1 MENSMGFDEGR
12 SPCEEEAGRCRIK
25 VALYLPLG
33 KKRSPWRGI
42 GGAEHRLCSI
52 FSGMDEEAYDVKI
65 VIRGYNPEEE
75 MRGYLE
81 KYVSHWSMVEYVSSH
96 YALMRYLVK
105 EHFDVVCYDDCMML
119 TKDGILAA
127 CLARSKRLLMLV
139 TVPYANWSFKKRW
152 HALPMLLNVLPSNW
166 LDTLYPNTKAILE
179 RRFPKKPVSVTPCS
193 LPMMSGYLA
202 RSEKQNMILFS
213 GRLVPEKNPIL
224 FAEAVIRIR
233 YSLRECGYRALI
245 CGVGEQSEAIERM
258 IEETQC
264 SDVLQLGGYKRMEEV
279 TPRAK
284 VFCSLQTKE
293 NYPSQSLLEAIASG
307 CYCIATNVG
316 STDAIVKPRFGHLI
330 GLDSQE
336 LSEALLACIRFQASQ
351 WEDIEASARE
361 FASENFSLEKAS
373 FHYQSI
379 IDKLVMS

>member
-1 MENSMGFDEGR
+1 MKVMRQSMENSMGFDEGR

-127 CLARSKRLLMLV
+127 CLARSKRLLMQLV
-139 TVPYANWSFKKRW
+139 VQKKMACTSYAVERPSFELAG
-152 HALPMLLNVLPSNW
+152 HL
-166 LDTLYPNTKAILE
+166 
-179 RRFPKKPVSVTPCS
+179 VSEYQSHSRT
-193 LPMMSGYLA
+193 A
-202 RSEKQNMILFS
+202 FSEKA
-213 GRLVPEKNPIL
+213 RLGHSVL
-224 FAEAVIRIR
+224 FAHD
-233 YSLRECGYRALI
+233 
-245 CGVGEQSEAIERM
+245 ER
-258 IEETQC
+258 
-264 SDVLQLGGYKRMEEV
+264 
-279 TPRAK
+279 
-284 VFCSLQTKE
+284 
-293 NYPSQSLLEAIASG
+293 
-307 CYCIATNVG
+307 
-316 STDAIVKPRFGHLI
+316 
-330 GLDSQE
+330 
-336 LSEALLACIRFQASQ
+336 LSC
-351 WEDIEASARE
+351 
-361 FASENFSLEKAS
+361 EK
-373 FHYQSI
+373 
-379 IDKLVMS
+379 